1 MSRKT
6 AWLNVPLF
14 VAVLALI
21 VWWWWRETER
31 QTRPAAGLMGR
42 RRPPGPPARPP
53 QRTYGAPHAVS
64 HVPPAEPVV
73 PAEPEL
79 AEEVAAEPEDFV
91 EEPMPA
97 EPEVPAEPEPEPAL
111 PAEEPAEKAEAEAE
125 KQNLKRIE
133 GIGPK
138 IESVLHAA
146 GVLSYAQLAES
157 TPAQLQEIL
166 DDARI
171 RIADP
176 TTWPEQ
182 AALAAAGDW
191 QGLELL
197 QSQLKGGRR
206 VA

>member
-14 VAVLALI
+14 IAALALI

-31 QTRPAAGLMGR
+31 QTHPAAGLMGR
-42 RRPPGPPARPP
+42 KPGAPPARPAP
-53 QRTYGAPHAVS
+53 RTYQAPHAVP
-64 HVPPAEPVV
+64 HVP

-79 AEEVAAEPEDFV
+79 AEKVA
-91 EEPMPA
+91 
-97 EPEVPAEPEPEPAL
+97 AEPEPEPAFE
-111 PAEEPAEKAEAEAE
+111 AEEPAEKAEAEAE

-138 IESVLHAA
+138 IESVLQAA
-146 GVLSYAQLAES
+146 GILSYAQLAE
-157 TPAQLQEIL
+157 TVPDRLEEIL
-166 DDARI
+166 ADARI

>member
-6 AWLNVPLF
+6 AWLNLPLF
-14 VAVLALI
+14 IAVLALI

-42 RRPPGPPARPP
+42 RRPPARPP
-53 QRTYGAPHAVS
+53 QRTYRAPHAVS

-79 AEEVAAEPEDFV
+79 AEEVA
-91 EEPMPA
+91 
-97 EPEVPAEPEPEPAL
+97 PEPEEAAAEAP

-146 GVLSYAQLAES
+146 GVRSYAQLAES

-166 DDARI
+166 DGARI

>member
-14 VAVLALI
+14 IAALALI

-31 QTRPAAGLMGR
+31 QTHPAAGLMGR
-42 RRPPGPPARPP
+42 KPGAPPARPAP
-53 QRTYGAPHAVS
+53 RTYQAPHAVP
-64 HVPPAEPVV
+64 HVPPAEPEM

-79 AEEVAAEPEDFV
+79 AEKVA
-91 EEPMPA
+91 
-97 EPEVPAEPEPEPAL
+97 AEPEPEPAEEAE
-111 PAEEPAEKAEAEAE
+111 PEPAFEAEEPAEKAEAEAE

-138 IESVLHAA
+138 IESVLQAA
-146 GVLSYAQLAES
+146 GILSYAQLAE
-157 TPAQLQEIL
+157 TVPDRLEEIL
-166 DDARI
+166 ADARI

>member
-14 VAVLALI
+14 IAVLALI

-31 QTRPAAGLMGR
+31 QTHPAAGLMGR
-42 RRPPGPPARPP
+42 RRPSRPPARPAARP
-53 QRTYGAPHAVS
+53 YSVPHAVS
-64 HVPPAEPVV
+64 HVPPAEPEM

-79 AEEVAAEPEDFV
+79 AEDLAPVEPET
-91 EEPMPA
+91 EPA
-97 EPEVPAEPEPEPAL
+97 EEAPAVEPEEPEPAFE
-111 PAEEPAEKAEAEAE
+111 AEEPAEKAEAEAE
-125 KQNLKRIE
+125 KQDDLKRVE

-138 IESVLHAA
+138 IESVLQAA
-146 GVLSYAQLAES
+146 GILSYAQLAD
-157 TPAQLQEIL
+157 TAPAQLEEIL
-166 DDARI
+166 ADARI